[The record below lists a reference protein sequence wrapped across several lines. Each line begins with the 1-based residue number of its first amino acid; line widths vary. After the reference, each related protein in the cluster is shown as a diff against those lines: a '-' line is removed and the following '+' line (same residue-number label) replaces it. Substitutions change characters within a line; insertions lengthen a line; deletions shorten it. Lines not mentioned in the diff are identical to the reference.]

1 MDTRNHGACSVV
13 SERVNGSFCMD
24 EEPIK
29 KRLHRYYDL
38 IAGGVCLIRQTA
50 EEQILFVNEEMLRIY
65 QCATEDEFFQLTKG
79 RFAGLMEA
87 EDYVPLE
94 ARTNSRHGDLDE
106 GYTFLT
112 FRCYTKTGSYRHLEG
127 TFHKVNIPELGK
139 VWMMSLVNK
148 ERNLAVSNL
157 DSVTGL
163 LNMHAFY
170 QRVQKKVDALRK
182 AIKPGDLE
190 VRYCPVYL
198 NLTNFKVYNEM
209 HGIYEGDRMLRKIGQ
224 LLKGAFPAS

>member
-1 MDTRNHGACSVV
+1 MDK
-13 SERVNGSFCMD
+13 EL
-24 EEPIK
+24 IK
-29 KRLHRYYDL
+29 KTLHRYYDL

-106 GYTFLT
+106 GYSFLT
-112 FRCYTKTGSYRHLEG
+112 FRCYTKTGSYRHIEG
-127 TFHKVNIPELGK
+127 TFHKVDSPEFGK
-139 VWMMSLVNK
+139 VWVLDLVNK

-157 DSVTGL
+157 DPPQHAPLLPARAADGGRPAQDRRARHLRGALLPGL
-163 LNMHAFY
+163 SEPDEFQGL
-170 QRVQKKVDALRK
+170 Q
-182 AIKPGDLE
+182 
-190 VRYCPVYL
+190 
-198 NLTNFKVYNEM
+198 
-209 HGIYEGDRMLRKIGQ
+209 
-224 LLKGAFPAS
+224 